1 MAVSGKTFSESWHRV
16 AGLKV
21 SLRPTVEVR
30 KQYFRG
36 ERWYVLED
44 PFNNQ
49 FFRLRPEAYDFVSRL
64 RPDRTV
70 EAVWEECLSRSP
82 DDAPGQEDAIQLLG
96 QLYFANLLY
105 FDAPGDSEALFERY
119 RKRRERQIRS
129 TLLSVMFMRI
139 PLLDPDPFLKRV
151 MPLLRVLVSPLAALV
166 WFAVVGTA
174 LKVVIDNFDGAANQ
188 TQAIL
193 APDNLALL
201 YLGLVV
207 VKTVHEFGHAIVCR
221 RFGGEV
227 HTMGVM
233 LLVFTPLPYMD
244 ATSSWAFRSRWSR
257 ALVGAA
263 GMISELFVAALAT
276 FVWANTGAGAVN
288 SLAYNMM
295 FVASISTVIFNINPL
310 LRFDGYYI
318 LSDLVDIPNLSSR
331 SFGQLKHMLERYG
344 FGYRQSSSPAE
355 TVREGSFLAGFGV
368 LSAIYKVIVFVGIVL
383 FVADKL
389 FLAGLVMAAVCV
401 FAWMVVPL
409 VRLIKYI
416 AMGPHL
422 ARQRARVAAVS
433 LGTLALIVG
442 FFGFFPFPN
451 HFRAP
456 GVLEAA
462 AYERV
467 ANDAPG
473 YVAAVLTPSGA
484 VVEAGMPLFELS
496 DPGLDFVIHAAEA
509 ERQETLVY
517 LQRALSQQVSDV
529 EPLRRRLETIE
540 RKLRDLEATRAAL
553 IVRARRDGVWVIPDG
568 GQLLGLWIPRGSVLG
583 EIVNTESFR
592 FAAAVLQDEAGNLFQ
607 EDVGK
612 AEVRLSGQG
621 GTPVGVRAYLTIPFE
636 HQQLPSPALGW
647 SGGGDVEVS
656 LTDQTGLTATEPFF
670 QIYADLEATPE
681 VAFLDGRTGEIRFD
695 LPPQP
700 LLEQW
705 VRKFRRLL
713 QRRYQI

>member
-462 AYERV
+462 
-467 ANDAPG
+467 
-473 YVAAVLTPSGA
+473 
-484 VVEAGMPLFELS
+484 
-496 DPGLDFVIHAAEA
+496 
-509 ERQETLVY
+509 
-517 LQRALSQQVSDV
+517 
-529 EPLRRRLETIE
+529 RL
-540 RKLRDLEATRAAL
+540 
-553 IVRARRDGVWVIPDG
+553 
-568 GQLLGLWIPRGSVLG
+568 
-583 EIVNTESFR
+583 
-592 FAAAVLQDEAGNLFQ
+592 
-607 EDVGK
+607 
-612 AEVRLSGQG
+612 
-621 GTPVGVRAYLTIPFE
+621 
-636 HQQLPSPALGW
+636 
-647 SGGGDVEVS
+647 
-656 LTDQTGLTATEPFF
+656 
-670 QIYADLEATPE
+670 
-681 VAFLDGRTGEIRFD
+681 
-695 LPPQP
+695 
-700 LLEQW
+700 
-705 VRKFRRLL
+705 
-713 QRRYQI
+713 